1 MKTHCETF
9 EVFGPKIILISQIIN
24 FWKMA
29 GTKLLY
35 QEGFCNT
42 DTHGYGLRFSSL
54 TIFIIIFHKENWQ
67 TFLVEAQQIP
77 KDIFTKPSANLLI
90 ICCPL

>member
-9 EVFGPKIILISQIIN
+9 DVFGPKIILISQIIN
-24 FWKMA
+24 FCKMA

-35 QEGFCNT
+35 QEGFSNT
-42 DTHGYGLRFSSL
+42 SVAMDFDFPTL

-67 TFLVEAQQIP
+67 TF
-77 KDIFTKPSANLLI
+77 
-90 ICCPL
+90 